1 MIVTHELTL
10 DTFLTEQ
17 FLEVDDA
24 DLPDRI
30 LEGLRAQGINPA
42 AAGLDREVLTALI
55 QSRQPAEPT
64 RPREQPVQPQARRQ
78 SRRARLNESSRAM
91 AVRICAATGL
101 SPAGRRLSV
110 RLGASN
116 DLAAVIRLMH
126 AEVNRHLGIPPNARR
141 DLSIDEIE
149 RALAD
154 LEEIGDQ
161 VQDDVRSRL
170 R

>member
-1 MIVTHELTL
+1 
-10 DTFLTEQ
+10 
-17 FLEVDDA
+17 
-24 DLPDRI
+24 
-30 LEGLRAQGINPA
+30 
-42 AAGLDREVLTALI
+42 
-55 QSRQPAEPT
+55 
-64 RPREQPVQPQARRQ
+64 
-78 SRRARLNESSRAM
+78 M
-91 AVRICAATGL
+91 AVRICATTGL
-101 SPAGRRLSV
+101 SPAGRRLSL

-126 AEVNRHLGIPPNARR
+126 AEVNRHIGIPPNARR